1 MYYWDKV
8 EEALKYIEKK
18 TSVRPEAAVILGS
31 GLGRAAESIEEPE
44 IIPYE
49 EIPYWPRSTA
59 PGHAGRLV
67 LGRLGGKTVAAMQ
80 GRVHYYEGYNM
91 QEVTFPMRV
100 LACLGVRALVATN
113 ASGGVNTDFRPGTIV
128 AITDHIN
135 FMGVNPL
142 AGVNNDKWGVRFPDM
157 TEAYDKK
164 FIETLE
170 RAAREENIELKK
182 GVYIAFSGP
191 SFETPAEV
199 RMARIMGAD
208 MVGMS
213 TVPEVLVANHMGVR
227 VLGISC
233 AANYAAGITQ
243 EKLTHTEV
251 LEVMERCGGGLS
263 RLVERF
269 LAEAEL

>member
-18 TSVRPEAAVILGS
+18 TTVRPDAVVILGS
-31 GLGRAAESIEEPE
+31 GLGRAADSIEDPQV
-44 IIPYE
+44 IPYD

-67 LGRLGGKTVAAMQ
+67 LGRLGGKAVAAMQ

-91 QEVTFPMRV
+91 QEVTFPTRV
-100 LACLGVRALVATN
+100 LACLGVKALVATN
-113 ASGGVNTDFRPGTIV
+113 ASGGVNLGFSPGTIA

-142 AGVNNDKWGVRFPDM
+142 AGVNNDKWGERFPDM

-164 FIETLE
+164 FIEALE
-170 RAAREENIELKK
+170 CAAREEKIELKK
-182 GVYIAFSGP
+182 GVYMAFSGP

-199 RMARIMGAD
+199 RMARVMGAD

-233 AANYAAGITQ
+233 AANRAAGISP
-243 EKLTHTEV
+243 EKLTHKDV
-251 LEVMERCGGGLS
+251 LEVMEKCGNDLS

-269 LAEAEL
+269 LSEAEL

>member
-18 TSVRPEAAVILGS
+18 TSVRPQAAVILGS
-31 GLGRAAESIEEPE
+31 GLGRAAKSIEAAE
-44 IIPYE
+44 IIPYD
-49 EIPYWPRSTA
+49 EIPYWPRPTA

-67 LGRLGGKTVAAMQ
+67 LGRLGGKAVAAMQ

-100 LACLGVRALVATN
+100 LASLGVRALVATN
-113 ASGGVNTDFRPGTIV
+113 ASGGVNLDFRPGTIA

-142 AGVNNDKWGVRFPDM
+142 AGVNHDEWGVRFPDM

-170 RAAREENIELKK
+170 NAAREENIELKK

-199 RMARIMGAD
+199 RMARLMGAD

-213 TVPEVLVANHMGVR
+213 TVPEVLTANHMGVR

-233 AANYAAGITQ
+233 AANYAAGITS
-243 EKLTHTEV
+243 EKLTQEDV
-251 LEVMERCGGGLS
+251 LSVMENSGEALS
-263 RLVERF
+263 RLIERF
-269 LAEAEL
+269 LSEAEI

>member
-8 EEALKYIEKK
+8 NEALKFIEKK
-18 TSVRPEAAVILGS
+18 SSVRPEAAVILGS
-31 GLGRAAESIEEPE
+31 GLGSIAERVDEAEV
-44 IIPYE
+44 IPYG
-49 EIPYWPRSTA
+49 EIPYWPHSTA

-67 LGRLGGKTVAAMQ
+67 LGRLGGKRVAVMQ

-91 QEVTFPMRV
+91 QEVTFPTRV
-100 LACLGVRALVATN
+100 LGCLGVRALVATN
-113 ASGGVNTDFRPGTIV
+113 ASGGINADFTPGTIA
-128 AITDHIN
+128 AIEDHIN

-142 AGVNNDKWGVRFPDM
+142 AGVNNDEWGVRFPDM
-157 TEAYDKK
+157 SEAYDKK
-164 FIETLE
+164 FISVLE
-170 RAAREENIELKK
+170 RAASEENITLKK

-199 RMARIMGAD
+199 RMARILGAD

-213 TVPEVLVANHMGVR
+213 TVPEVLTANHMGIR

-233 AANYAAGITQ
+233 AANYAAGITSD
-243 EKLTHTEV
+243 KLTQEDV
-251 LEVMERCGGGLS
+251 LDIMVKCSGGVA

-269 LAEAEL
+269 LSEAEL

>member
-49 EIPYWPRSTA
+49 DIPYWPRSTA

-113 ASGGVNTDFRPGTIV
+113 ASGGVNTDFRPGTIA

-142 AGVNNDKWGVRFPDM
+142 
-157 TEAYDKK
+157 DKK

-251 LEVMERCGGGLS
+251 LEVMERSGGGLS

>member
-49 EIPYWPRSTA
+49 DIPYWPRSTA

-67 LGRLGGKTVAAMQ
+67 LGRLGGKRVAAMQ

-100 LACLGVRALVATN
+100 LACLGVKALVATN
-113 ASGGVNTDFRPGTIV
+113 ASGGVNLDFRPGTIA

-135 FMGVNPL
+135 FMGINPL

-182 GVYIAFSGP
+182 GVYIASAARP
-191 SFETPAEV
+191 SN
-199 RMARIMGAD
+199 ARRGAHGAHHGRGHGRYVNRARGARRKPHGCPRTRNIM
-208 MVGMS
+208 
-213 TVPEVLVANHMGVR
+213 R
-227 VLGISC
+227 
-233 AANYAAGITQ
+233 
-243 EKLTHTEV
+243 
-251 LEVMERCGGGLS
+251 R
-263 RLVERF
+263 
-269 LAEAEL
+269 ELCRRHHLRKAHPH

>member
-49 EIPYWPRSTA
+49 DIPYWPRSTA

-67 LGRLGGKTVAAMQ
+67 LGRLGSKTVAAMQ

-113 ASGGVNTDFRPGTIV
+113 ASGGVNTDFRPGTIA

-191 SFETPAEV
+191 SFE
-199 RMARIMGAD
+199 
-208 MVGMS
+208 S

-251 LEVMERCGGGLS
+251 LEVMERSGGGLS